1 MEVGHAQILGVP
13 EQHDLLWG
21 TVPFKMAEA
30 PTPGDESSDEDSQW
44 KKDMEDSD
52 VTIFFKPEDAY
63 RIEKTILSNF
73 EQLKLKFI
81 RPAISTPMAA
91 HQYKNIAK
99 AIKNSKKTLLILS
112 ESAKNIDFSLETYL
126 ALEQCLQTGR
136 LSLMVLLIDGMSV
149 QELPE
154 IPFLQQATQMV
165 LVDNYHERCMETVC
179 KTLKREVSLNQLLP
193 AGNFAVGMAWSHFAG
208 YLKNILPVLAQ
219 YIQKSDIF
227 QNNLGKMSTVFFMLC
242 PLSAKG
248 QRDIADIDPNVQN
261 MGRVVIEMNGRK
273 YTPTIYKVNGKN
285 ENGKDEEYF
294 CCAEYPSALCA
305 LGLITDEVLNL
316 LTPLQRRTEVE
327 RFKYKTEELLNHTRN
342 QECFGR
348 AKVLVFDDEGKDEES
363 TPSRVLF
370 KGVRSAIEET
380 FLKPVGEKP
389 PGLYDPNRPAYSKD
403 VCFLY
408 SDSDAHESKSMS
420 HSKNPDNKTINSIR
434 GFLEDKNIRCSIARP
449 PIDSPDVVEERV
461 KEARWVCCLISNN
474 TIKKKRFIEFWLAAL
489 LNKCIEKNH
498 LKIVILLKDVDS
510 SYIPNFIQWVTYID
524 IVNEPSFE
532 ERIFEIIKGDVIS
545 LKSQVPV
552 GNVAFGLAWAF
563 HVNYLR
569 HVLPDFN
576 ERLQHRM
583 AQDDIRKLTASREFK
598 VSKHL
603 LELVPE
609 SCNFKPLLHEIDE
622 RIQPPLEIKP
632 IEKQM
637 NATKKVFSC
646 KLYRIQGETCDYY
659 FAGEM
664 LTPIN
669 ALSQMNVSMIAGLS
683 KQRMY
688 EQRDQLVD
696 QITAILQ
703 SKATPAEMQDKC
715 RCIKYNDQSW
725 KLADVIMKEIDKDS
739 NEDHETKYGNWLKRQ
754 NEEES

>member
-1 MEVGHAQILGVP
+1 
-13 EQHDLLWG
+13 
-21 TVPFKMAEA
+21 MAKA
-30 PTPGDESSDEDSQW
+30 SAPGDESSDEDYHW
-44 KKDMEDSD
+44 MKDIDESD

-63 RIEKTILSNF
+63 RIEKTILSDF
-73 EQLKLKFI
+73 EHSKIKYI
-81 RPAISTPMAA
+81 RPAISTPIAA

-99 AIKNSKKTLLILS
+99 AIKNSRKTLLILS

-179 KTLKREVSLNQLLP
+179 RTLKREVRLNQLLP

-227 QNNLGKMSTVFFMLC
+227 QNNLGRMSTVFFMLC

-248 QRDIADIDPNVQN
+248 HRDIADIDPNVQN
-261 MGRVVIEMNGRK
+261 MGRVEIEMNGRK
-273 YTPTIYKVNGKN
+273 YTPTIYKVTGKN
-285 ENGKDEEYF
+285 EKGKDEEYF

-316 LTPLQRRTEVE
+316 LTPQQRRTEVE
-327 RFKYKTEELLNHTRN
+327 RFKYKTDELLNHSRN
-342 QECFGR
+342 PECLGR
-348 AKVLVFDDEGKDEES
+348 AKVLMFDDEGKGEES

-380 FLKPVGEKP
+380 MLKPLTRKQSEKP
-389 PGLYDPNRPAYSKD
+389 HGPYDPNRPVCPVD

-408 SDSDAHESKSMS
+408 SDCEALENKSMS
-420 HSKNPDNKTINSIR
+420 QSMNPDNKTIKNIR
-434 GFLEDKNIRCSIARP
+434 VFLEDKKIRCSIARP
-449 PIDSPDVVEERV
+449 PIDESAVVEERV

-524 IVNEPSFE
+524 ITNEPSFE

-552 GNVAFGLAWAF
+552 GDVAFGLAWAF

-576 ERLQHRM
+576 ERLQLRM
-583 AQDDIRKLTASREFK
+583 VQDDIRKLTASREFK

-603 LELVPE
+603 LELVPK
-609 SCNFKPLLHEIDE
+609 SCNFKPSLHDVDE
-622 RIQPPLEIKP
+622 RILPLGEIKP

-637 NATKKVFSC
+637 NATRKVFSC

-669 ALSQMNVSMIAGLS
+669 ALSQMHNSMIAGLS
-683 KQRMY
+683 KSQMY
-688 EQRDQLVD
+688 EQRDQLVE

-703 SKATPAEMQDKC
+703 SKATLAEMQDKC
-715 RCIKYNDQSW
+715 RCIKYDDLDQKW
-725 KLADVIMKEIDKDS
+725 KLANVIMDEIDKES
-739 NEDHETKYGNWLKRQ
+739 NEDHATKYGKWLKRQ